1 MCPSSNL
8 FLADL
13 AARHV
18 LTDIVTT
25 NFDRLIEAALDQVGL
40 DYTVASDTAD
50 SRRLTGTLN
59 GFA

>member
-1 MCPSSNL
+1 L

-25 NFDRLIEAALDQVGL
+25 NFDRLIEAALDEVGL